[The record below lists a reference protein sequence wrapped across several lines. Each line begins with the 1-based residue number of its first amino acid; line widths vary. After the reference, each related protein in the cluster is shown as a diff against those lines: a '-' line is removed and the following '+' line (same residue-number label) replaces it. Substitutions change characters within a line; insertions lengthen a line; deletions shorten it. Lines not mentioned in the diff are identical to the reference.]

1 MTQEKQLTTIL
12 NNNSMKK
19 FILTAFFIIT
29 VLFDGNT
36 QIIKIGGGLTL
47 SNGFQ
52 FDGQSPAS
60 YKSGVIALSVKH
72 IHEIKG
78 PFQISPSFTFFFP
91 HVTNSQ
97 LDKTTV
103 YSMMFDC
110 DFHYVFNYL
119 DRFEF
124 YGLAGPD
131 LLIAWKKDTYEGS
144 ATIKEKS
151 SAWGLNL
158 GAGTS
163 VKVTKQLY
171 IYGEAKYIFNN
182 KYNQFLLNMGV
193 FLDIDCIK
201 KHKNSEI

>member
-1 MTQEKQLTTIL
+1 MNK
-12 NNNSMKK
+12 
-19 FILTAFFIIT
+19 IIFT
-29 VLFDGNT
+29 VLLISAYFSSANA
-36 QIIKIGGGLTL
+36 QFIKIGGGLAF

-52 FDGQSPAS
+52 FDGQSEAA
-60 YKSGVIALSVKH
+60 YKCGVLALSLKH
-72 IHEIKG
+72 IHKIKG
-78 PFQISPSFTFFFP
+78 PVQVSPYFTFFFP
-91 HVTNSQ
+91 HITNSQ

-103 YSMMFDC
+103 FSMMFDC

-131 LLIAWKKDTYEGS
+131 LLIAWKKDIYEGS

-163 VKVTKQLY
+163 VKITKQLY
-171 IYGEAKYIFNN
+171 LYGEAKYVFNN
-182 KYNQFLLNMGV
+182 KYDQFLLNLGV
-193 FLDIDCIK
+193 YLDIDWIK
-201 KHKNSEI
+201 KHKNSDI

>member
-1 MTQEKQLTTIL
+1 MNKTIL
-12 NNNSMKK
+12 
-19 FILTAFFIIT
+19 A
-29 VLFDGNT
+29 VLLISTYFSAASA
-36 QIIKIGGGLTL
+36 QVIKIGGGLTL

-52 FDGQSPAS
+52 FDGQTPAS

-78 PFQISPSFTFFFP
+78 PYQISPSFTFFFP

-97 LDKTTV
+97 PDKITV

-131 LLIAWKKDTYEGS
+131 LLISWKKDTYIGS
-144 ATIKEKS
+144 GTFKEKS
-151 SAWGLNL
+151 TAWGLNL

-163 VKVTKQLY
+163 VKITKQLY
-171 IYGEAKYIFNN
+171 MYGEAKYVFNN

-193 FLDIDCIK
+193 YLDIDWIK
-201 KHKNSEI
+201 KHKDFKI